1 MRGLLKPRIFIA
13 INGMSPI
20 TRPITV
26 HCHKTYCFKKY
37 EFGISKPTAKLCNKN
52 PLCKQGEKGYFSL
65 SKSFGLGMRCF
76 TISFKVF
83 LKRPFR
89 VGIFLSGT
97 GYGSSGLFWPLL
109 SKARRWLG

>member
-52 PLCKQGEKGYFSL
+52 PLCKQGEKVIFHYQNL
-65 SKSFGLGMRCF
+65 LGW
-76 TISFKVF
+76 
-83 LKRPFR
+83 
-89 VGIFLSGT
+89 G
-97 GYGSSGLFWPLL
+97 
-109 SKARRWLG
+109 